1 MNVPTCT
8 GFQQSKKFMI
18 PKHPYVRSKKL
29 LRLVASLDC
38 QLCGSGH
45 FVQAAHTNWGGGKGR
60 GIKADDNLVAAL
72 CMSCHH
78 DIDQGAKWSK
88 KERQQAWV
96 VAHMKTVQQLTD
108 ANQWPVDVPLP
119 SEAELTR
126 LIDSCQN

>member
-1 MNVPTCT
+1 
-8 GFQQSKKFMI
+8 MI
-18 PKHPYVRSKKL
+18 PKHQYVRSKKL

-72 CMSCHH
+72 CMNCHH

-96 VAHMKTVQQLTD
+96 VAHMKTVQNLTD
-108 ANQWPVDVPLP
+108 SGQWPVDVPLP
-119 SEAELTR
+119 CEAELTR

>member
-1 MNVPTCT
+1 MT
-8 GFQQSKKFMI
+8 GWRKKQIMQVQ
-18 PKHPYVRSKKL
+18 KHPYVRSKKL

-38 QLCGSGH
+38 QLCGSAH

-78 DIDQGAKWSK
+78 DIDQGVQWSK
-88 KERQQAWV
+88 RERQQAWYA
-96 VAHMKTVQQLTD
+96 AHMKTVQHLVD
-108 ANQWPVDVPLP
+108 NNQWPVDVPLP
-119 SEAELTR
+119 DEREWTR

>member
-1 MNVPTCT
+1 VAICT
-8 GFQQSKKFMI
+8 GFQQLKKFMI

-96 VAHMKTVQQLTD
+96 VAHMKTVQHLTD
-108 ANQWPVDVPLP
+108 TNQWPVDVPLP

>member
-1 MNVPTCT
+1 
-8 GFQQSKKFMI
+8 
-18 PKHPYVRSKKL
+18 VRSKKL

-72 CMSCHH
+72 CASCHY

-96 VAHMKTVQQLTD
+96 AAHMKTVQRLTD

>member
-1 MNVPTCT
+1 MLD
-8 GFQQSKKFMI
+8 Q
-18 PKHPYVRSKKL
+18 RL
-29 LRLVASLDC
+29 LRENPDLIATPL
-38 QLCGSGH
+38 
-45 FVQAAHTNWGGGKGR
+45 ARR

-96 VAHMKTVQQLTD
+96 AAHMKTVQHLTD